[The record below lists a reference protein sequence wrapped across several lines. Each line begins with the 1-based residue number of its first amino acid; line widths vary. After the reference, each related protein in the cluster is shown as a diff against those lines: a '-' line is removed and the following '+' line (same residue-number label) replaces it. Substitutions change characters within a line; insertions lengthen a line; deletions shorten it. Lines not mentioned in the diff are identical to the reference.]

1 MILLVALFPQNT
13 LGHSW
18 LQRAI
23 FPLSLYKDLDF
34 EEEEDGYTALAGGAT
49 PRY

>member
-1 MILLVALFPQNT
+1 MVLLVALFPQNT

-18 LQRAI
+18 LQRAT
-23 FPLSLYKDLDF
+23 FLLSLYEDLDS
-34 EEEEDGYTALAGGAT
+34 EEDGYTALAGGAT